1 MKVLLARQKTQ
12 YQMFY
17 EEQRKIADADHLFME
32 LVRDGLTRAELQ
44 AAINRRPALW
54 ERYENWLPVLP
65 ETR

>member
-1 MKVLLARQKTQ
+1 MTRQKTQ
-12 YQMFY
+12 LQMFY

>member
-1 MKVLLARQKTQ
+1 MIRQKTQ
-12 YQMFY
+12 LQIFY

>member
-12 YQMFY
+12 LQMFY

>member
-12 YQMFY
+12 YQIFY

>member
-1 MKVLLARQKTQ
+1 MIRQKTQ
-12 YQMFY
+12 LQMFY
-17 EEQRKIADADHLFME
+17 EEQRKIADAEQLFME
-32 LVRDGLTRAELQ
+32 MVRDGLTRAELQ

>member
-1 MKVLLARQKTQ
+1 MPRNRYQKTQ

-44 AAINRRPALW
+44 AAINRRPVLW
-54 ERYENWLPVLP
+54 ERYENWLPMLS

>member
-1 MKVLLARQKTQ
+1 MTRQKTQ

-17 EEQRKIADADHLFME
+17 EEQRKIADADHSFME

>member
-1 MKVLLARQKTQ
+1 MTRQKTQ
-12 YQMFY
+12 LQIFY

>member
-17 EEQRKIADADHLFME
+17 EEQRKIADANHLFME

>member
-1 MKVLLARQKTQ
+1 MTSQKTQ
-12 YQMFY
+12 LQMFY

>member
-1 MKVLLARQKTQ
+1 MIRQKSQ

>member
-17 EEQRKIADADHLFME
+17 EEQHKIADADHLFME

>member
-1 MKVLLARQKTQ
+1 MKVLPARQKTQ

>member
-1 MKVLLARQKTQ
+1 MSRNRYQKTQ

-32 LVRDGLTRAELQ
+32 LVRDGLPRAELQ
-44 AAINRRPALW
+44 AAINRRPVLW

>member
-1 MKVLLARQKTQ
+1 MIRQKTQ

>member
-1 MKVLLARQKTQ
+1 VKVLLARQKTQ

>member
-12 YQMFY
+12 LQIFY

>member
-1 MKVLLARQKTQ
+1 MTRQKTQ
-12 YQMFY
+12 YQMFH

>member
-1 MKVLLARQKTQ
+1 MTRQKTQ

>member
-1 MKVLLARQKTQ
+1 MTRQKTQ

-54 ERYENWLPVLP
+54 EHYENWLPVLP

>member
-1 MKVLLARQKTQ
+1 MIRQKTQ
-12 YQMFY
+12 LQMFY